1 MYTSW
6 KLFFAFILATVF
18 YWALSALLGG
28 WGINVNL
35 MLVFAMA
42 VCAVLKPEYGYP
54 TAFLCGLFLDFFGV
68 KLFGHQ
74 AFIFTLCAVIIYTFQ
89 NRLDLDSPVPQ
100 AISTLVLVLLAD
112 LCDLLF
118 LKIFAGVSA
127 WSSLGAFIG
136 GLLLSA
142 ALAPIVFWATKQWLA
157 VKEKTY

>member
-6 KLFFAFILATVF
+6 KLFFAFVIATVF

-54 TAFLCGLFLDFFGV
+54 AAFLCGLFLDFFGV

-74 AFIFTLCAVIIYTFQ
+74 AFIFTLCAILVYTFQ

-100 AISTLVLVLLAD
+100 AVCILVLALLAD
-112 LCDLLF
+112 LGDLLF
-118 LKIFAGVSA
+118 LKVFAGISA
-127 WSSLGAFIG
+127 WTNLGSFLA

-142 ALAPIVFWATKQWLA
+142 ALAPAVFWAVKRWL
-157 VKEKTY
+157 VTKEKKY